1 MQLLT
6 KVIALA
12 FMLAGTTQ
20 AVAQLNLPFGNQK
33 EVDKLSKLDISKVVL
48 FATSDINKCRDEH
61 KKKEPKVSGKL
72 LARFTVEPSG
82 KTSGITIVS
91 TEFKGTT
98 FAKCLSGLIGDW
110 TFPKSKVKSAPYD
123 LPQTF

>member
-1 MQLLT
+1 MHVFT

-12 FMLAGTTQ
+12 FMMACTTP

-33 EVDKLSKLDISKVVL
+33 EVDKLSKVDISKVVL
-48 FATSDINKCRDEH
+48 FATGDINKCRSEH

-72 LARFTVEPSG
+72 VARFTVEPSG
-82 KTSGITIVS
+82 KTSGINIVS
-91 TEFKGTT
+91 TEFKGSS
-98 FAKCLSGLIGDW
+98 FAKCLTGLIGDW
-110 TFPKSKVKSAPYD
+110 SFPKSKQKSAPYD